1 VGGTFFGKGGN
12 EMRALL
18 CHCRQHLEAE
28 NDVALCAVVREH
40 LILMHPNLEPSRDQV
55 EEIVATRAYDLEYK
69 EIYPDMDFAFEPR

>member
-1 VGGTFFGKGGN
+1 MFFGKGGDV
-12 EMRALL
+12 MRALL

-28 NDVALCAVVREH
+28 NDVALCDVVREH

-69 EIYPDMDFAFEPR
+69 EIYPDVDFALARR